1 MKKNMNTA
9 IIVLIAAGLIY
20 LVLFHKP
27 TKTTEAELKVWFS
40 AKLSEIVN
48 TLEKDIEQD
57 NKGHYAHVQQNSLKK
72 QGAIVYTLL
81 NKKGTRFDVSDN
93 NPINTKSIMTTDGYK
108 QLDQKVKQLNLSID
122 LKENEVNT
130 TDDDTESRYQGDNEY
145 IADHRR
151 YFTVTIS
158 GW

>member
-72 QGAIVYTLL
+72 QGAIVYIVL
-81 NKKGTRFDVSDN
+81 NKKGKRVDVSDTN
-93 NPINTKSIMTTDGYK
+93 
-108 QLDQKVKQLNLSID
+108 
-122 LKENEVNT
+122 
-130 TDDDTESRYQGDNEY
+130 
-145 IADHRR
+145 
-151 YFTVTIS
+151 
-158 GW
+158 